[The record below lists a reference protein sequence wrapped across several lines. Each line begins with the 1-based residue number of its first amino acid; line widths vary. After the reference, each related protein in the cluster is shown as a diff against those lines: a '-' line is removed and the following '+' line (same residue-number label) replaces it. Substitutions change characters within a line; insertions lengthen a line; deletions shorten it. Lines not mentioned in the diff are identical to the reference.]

1 MRVTGGSQRL
11 RFALEENPSSCCSR
25 GGSRGG
31 IYGQGEPAH
40 KVKEAGSP
48 SAQLIAIEM
57 EEQGQVLKYLGSR
70 VNVFWLGQ
78 VSRGN
83 PGREQV
89 RRKGGVTPSLL
100 DKLLDNLEPS
110 CC

>member
-1 MRVTGGSQRL
+1 M
-11 RFALEENPSSCCSR
+11 
-25 GGSRGG
+25 
-31 IYGQGEPAH
+31 
-40 KVKEAGSP
+40 KEAGSP